1 MNNDELIKRVERET
15 RYLIGD
21 QAVQIM
27 VLRAALELQQVQ
39 QPREQPNP
47 PPQPEPQKPL
57 PNPTRPENPEPGHP
71 GPSPDIPPP
80 PPTRSP
86 QPDPARNTKSNGH
99 YQEKIAG

>member
-27 VLRAALELQQVQ
+27 VLRAALELQQSQ
-39 QPREQPNP
+39 QPTEQPPEKPTKPVPNPAP
-47 PPQPEPQKPL
+47 PPPEK
-57 PNPTRPENPEPGHP
+57 PGHP

-86 QPDPARNTKSNGH
+86 VPDPARDKSNGH

>member
-27 VLRAALELQQVQ
+27 VLRAALELQQAQ
-39 QPREQPNP
+39 QPPIQPPEKPTQPQPNP
-47 PPQPEPQKPL
+47 APPPPEK
-57 PNPTRPENPEPGHP
+57 PGHP

-86 QPDPARNTKSNGH
+86 VPDPAHGKSNGH